1 MQNDAINAMV
11 PAPRIPLLVKLTF
24 FVVIVVV
31 CLCLVLN
38 ADDKSADAVHWG

>member
-11 PAPRIPLLVKLTF
+11 PAPRIPIFAKLTV
-24 FVVIVVV
+24 FVVFVVV

-38 ADDKSADAVHWG
+38 ADDKSADVVHWS